1 MSLNLNSGYWQ
12 AQVSNMPFTTGRV
25 FVVADSNNANAND
38 IDALYQNQYDGT
50 ITRHSTIASAM
61 DSVVANRNDIILV
74 APWHAETFTAQ
85 LDIDVAGVSVI
96 GLGNGQLRPTLTING
111 AIDWVDISA
120 ANTRFENFIFAAPE
134 TDAQTAAINVD
145 AAGVTVKNVKITGS
159 QTAKNIVDCI
169 TITANADDLV
179 LEDITILNTTVAI
192 NSGISI
198 EWAADNVTI
207 RNVNIIAAVVA
218 GGIIDWATATNL
230 VLDTVNVV
238 VSGTTKPAITL
249 DSNPTGLARYV
260 FAKGTDTTIAN
271 NCNLGNALAL
281 FEIRVL
287 EEFSVQWGL
296 IPARDAE

>member
-61 DSVVANRNDIILV
+61 DSVVANRDDIILV
-74 APWHAETFTAQ
+74 APWHTETFTAQ

-198 EWAADNVTI
+198 EWAADNVI
-207 RNVNIIAAVVA
+207 FQPEVKFFSDFIFWIFVPYMR
-218 GGIIDWATATNL
+218 
-230 VLDTVNVV
+230 
-238 VSGTTKPAITL
+238 
-249 DSNPTGLARYV
+249 LAC
-260 FAKGTDTTIAN
+260 F
-271 NCNLGNALAL
+271 
-281 FEIRVL
+281 
-287 EEFSVQWGL
+287 QWKL
-296 IPARDAE
+296 SKVRTYN